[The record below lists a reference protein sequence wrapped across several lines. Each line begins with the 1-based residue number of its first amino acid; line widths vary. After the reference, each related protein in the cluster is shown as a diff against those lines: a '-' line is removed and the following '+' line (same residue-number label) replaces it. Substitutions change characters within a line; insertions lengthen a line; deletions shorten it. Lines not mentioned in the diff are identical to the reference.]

1 VDLIKETL
9 QNRAQFSEVD
19 LINELVRLSFQAG
32 ASDMHLQSEQQGVV
46 LRLRINGVLQNVAT
60 LTHEEYIVY
69 LMKIKYI
76 SGVKINIAKTPQ
88 DGRFDFWVRT
98 DGDL

>member
-1 VDLIKETL
+1 
-9 QNRAQFSEVD
+9 
-19 LINELVRLSFQAG
+19 
-32 ASDMHLQSEQQGVV
+32 M
-46 LRLRINGVLQNVAT
+46 LQNVAV

-69 LMKIKYI
+69 LMKIKYM
-76 SGVKINIAKTPQ
+76 SGVKINIAQTPQ

>member
-1 VDLIKETL
+1 M

-76 SGVKINIAKTPQ
+76 SGVKINIAQTPQ